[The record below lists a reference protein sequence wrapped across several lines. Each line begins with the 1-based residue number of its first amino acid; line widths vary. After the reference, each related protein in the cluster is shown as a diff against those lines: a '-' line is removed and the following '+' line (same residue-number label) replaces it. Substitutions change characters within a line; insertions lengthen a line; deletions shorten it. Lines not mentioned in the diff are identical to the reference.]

1 MRFVDCYLIVF
12 LARSDEHPENRVG
25 KNREKKVRYRS
36 MVINTK
42 HFRLTWFVVL
52 PQERLGCRIA
62 HLKLEN
68 IQYIALHLDNLRI
81 DTSNKNTTQSAI

>member
-1 MRFVDCYLIVF
+1 
-12 LARSDEHPENRVG
+12 
-25 KNREKKVRYRS
+25 

-68 IQYIALHLDNLRI
+68 IQYIALHLDNLHI